1 MQQDAALAWPTRSMI
16 VLIALLQG
24 LALYAAQELNDTA
37 PFQDIACRY
46 AWNAWVLTVPT
57 AVALTLVDLKDRR
70 LWLHAALASLL
81 VVALAGWVGWT
92 LRGMEGRWTSARSE
106 PLAVGLAVAT
116 FVLLPWWQFRMQ
128 HGSWRADHAALFD
141 RAWQNGLVL
150 LQAAVFTGLGWMLLW
165 LWAALFTLVEVTFF
179 QQLFAERAFV
189 ALATGTLAGFGVLI
203 GRTQH
208 RAIQITRQVLFAICR
223 ALLPLLAFIAVLFVV
238 SLPFTGLMSG
248 AGYRSPAKELLTLA
262 LLLICLVNA
271 VYQRSDSELPYPRL
285 LRRAVE
291 AGLLTLPIYAGLAL
305 YALALRI
312 AQYGWTIDRFW
323 ATAAALIT
331 AGYALGYALAVV
343 RPGARWLQGVEPV
356 NRVMSWA
363 VIAVAILGNSPILD
377 PARIAAA
384 SVAERLRSNPA
395 QLVVR
400 DVSYL
405 REHTGRRGVDVL
417 RRLQQD
423 PAIQADRRA
432 SSIIAQ
438 QLSGK
443 KMPGY
448 RQENLAEAGVYDLP
462 TLKAR
467 IHLAK
472 GSASPPDSWWQ
483 AVLDDLDSTKC
494 LSSDDGCIALQR
506 DVDGDGRP
514 DVLLCQIRKSWGP
527 ECDLHTLDQGKWRSV
542 GQFRFGTAD
551 AQATTQAL
559 REGRLQLRESRWP
572 EFLLDDQTSTLQYNH
587 DFGERRSK

>member
-1 MQQDAALAWPTRSMI
+1 MQQDAPLAWPTRSMI

-24 LALYAAQELNDTA
+24 LALYAAQELNDTT
-37 PFQDIACRY
+37 PFQEIACRY
-46 AWNAWVLTVPT
+46 GWNAWVLTVPT
-57 AVALTLVDLKDRR
+57 ALGLTLVDLKDRR

-81 VVALAGWVGWT
+81 VVALAGWVGWS
-92 LRGMEGRWTSARSE
+92 LRGMEGIWISALRD
-106 PLAVGLAVAT
+106 PLALGLAVAT
-116 FVLLPWWQFRMQ
+116 FVALPWWQFRLQ
-128 HGSWRADHAALFD
+128 HGSWRADHAALFE

-165 LWAALFTLVEVTFF
+165 LWAALFTLVGVTFF
-179 QQLFAERAFV
+179 EQLFAERAFV

-208 RAIQITRQVLFAICR
+208 RAIQITRQALFAICR
-223 ALLPLLAFIAVLFVV
+223 ALLPLLAFIAVLLVV
-238 SLPFTGLMSG
+238 SLPFTGLMSS
-248 AGYRSPAKELLTLA
+248 AGHRSPAKELLTLA

-291 AGLLTLPIYAGLAL
+291 ASLLTLPIYAGLAL

-312 AQYGWTIDRFW
+312 GQYGWTIDRFW

-343 RPGARWLQGVEPV
+343 RPGQRWLQGVEPV

-363 VIAVAILGNSPILD
+363 MIAVAVLGNSPVLD
-377 PARIAAA
+377 PARIAAT

-400 DVSYL
+400 DVNYL
-405 REHTGRRGVDVL
+405 REHSGRRGVEAL
-417 RRLQQD
+417 RGLQQD

-443 KMPGY
+443 KVHGY
-448 RQENLAEAGVYDLP
+448 RLESLADAGVHDLA

-472 GSASPPDSWWQ
+472 GSTSPPDSWWQ
-483 AVLDDLDSTKC
+483 AVLDDLDSTEC
-494 LSSDDGCIALQR
+494 LSSNEGCIALQR
-506 DVDGDGRP
+506 DLDGDGQP
-514 DVLLCQIRKSWGP
+514 DVLLCQIRRAWGP
-527 ECDLHTLDQGKWRSV
+527 QCDLHTLDEGQWTDV
-542 GQFRFGTAD
+542 GQIRFGAE
-551 AQATTQAL
+551 AANQAL
-559 REGRLQLRESRWP
+559 REGRLQLRDSRWP
-572 EFLLDDQTSTLQYNH
+572 EFLLDDQTTTLQYNN
-587 DFGERRSK
+587 DFGKRRSK